1 MQLLAQEVIK
11 LRREVAQ
18 LRAGGAGGAG
28 GQDAQAQIQR
38 LEVLQPSR
46 LHYSLEREREG
57 ARQGGR
63 KRDGGSVGRRQE
75 DVKRRGEDEK
85 QIADDFLVCVMVAN
99 ACTGARS

>member
-38 LEVLQPSR
+38 LEVLKPSR
-46 LHYSLEREREG
+46 LIYLWGGKERER
-57 ARQGGR
+57 
-63 KRDGGSVGRRQE
+63 DRQE
-75 DVKRRGEDEK
+75 GREQEG
-85 QIADDFLVCVMVAN
+85 
-99 ACTGARS
+99 G